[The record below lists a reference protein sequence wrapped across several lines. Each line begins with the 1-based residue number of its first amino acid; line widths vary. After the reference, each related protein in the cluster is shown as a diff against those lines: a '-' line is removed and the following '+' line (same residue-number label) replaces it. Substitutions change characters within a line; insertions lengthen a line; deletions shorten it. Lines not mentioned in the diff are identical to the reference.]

1 MFCSKISENSLPR
14 ILSIG
19 QYFVSL
25 HHQMK
30 LKPMKRIHRML
41 FISLF
46 ACLAVCC
53 IYAQTDVRSVMHLTL
68 KDGTVYHFLLSDQRP
83 TLKSHYS
90 RLVVTYQC
98 ADGSG
103 QAPQLTFERD
113 VVQSL
118 TFGNYDPT
126 AVALP
131 KSEST
136 IRFNLTAP
144 GEVRVSGLQPGD
156 CLEAYGADGKQVA
169 AARRAASG
177 ELSLNLSHQPRG
189 VYIISVNRRQTFKF
203 LKP

>member
-1 MFCSKISENSLPR
+1 MFCSRISENSLPK

-30 LKPMKRIHRML
+30 LKSMKRIHRML

-46 ACLAVCC
+46 ACLAACS
-53 IYAQTDVRSVMHLTL
+53 IYAQTVVRSVMHLTL

-90 RLVVTYQC
+90 RLVVTYQY

-103 QAPQLTFERD
+103 KAPQLTFERD

-177 ELSLNLSHQPRG
+177 ELSLNFSRQPRG